1 MANEARVVNTLQIK
15 NLSLNWRT
23 PAGGFSADVSGTFGP
38 SPGAVVVSASGTDID
53 FSKLTT
59 PGLCEITN
67 LEDPDTVTSFVTLGV
82 YDPSNDA
89 FTPVD
94 EIHPGETW
102 TRRWSRF
109 VGRESTG
116 TGTGP
121 GAYNNTIQLRSS
133 SGTSRVAVST
143 FDA

>member
-1 MANEARVVNTLQIK
+1 MADEARVVNTLQIN
-15 NLSLNWRT
+15 NLSLKWRT
-23 PAGGFSADVSGTFGP
+23 PSPGFSADVSGTFGP
-38 SPGAVVVSASGTDID
+38 TPGAVTVSVSGTDID

-67 LEDPDTVTSFVTLGV
+67 LEDPATATNYVTLGV
-82 YDPSNDA
+82 YDPTYDV

-109 VGRESTG
+109 VARESTG

-133 SGTSRVAVST
+133 SGTSRVAVNT